1 MTIKS
6 ANVII
11 NNYNYTILIITHSKL
26 NVNSFLKGS
35 FKIEKIINLFKSNLL
50 EKQAFNDIFKCNE
63 LTSEYGLTLHE
74 EDVKEIITTRNVALE
89 KSGRI
94 EFNGQII
101 NKIITTFCD
110 SPYISQ
116 NNYSDTI
123 NELVEIFY
131 NYKNETLDYI
141 SDDELIEIM
150 KEYFDNYCQGSLELL
165 EGKVL
170 YKIADNIRNGV
181 KDYTNLDSE
190 KD

>member
-1 MTIKS
+1 MK
-6 ANVII
+6 
-11 NNYNYTILIITHSKL
+11 
-26 NVNSFLKGS
+26 NSIDLFQSNSLK
-35 FKIEKIINLFKSNLL
+35 
-50 EKQAFNDIFKCNE
+50 KQVFNDIIQCNE
-63 LTSEYGLTLHE
+63 VTREYGLKLSE
-74 EDVKEIITTRNVALE
+74 KDVKEIIDTRNIALQ

-101 NKIITTFCD
+101 NKIITAFCD

-116 NNYSDTI
+116 YNYGETI

-141 SDDELIEIM
+141 SDNELIEIM
-150 KEYFDNYCQGSLELL
+150 KENFDNYCQGSLEIL

-170 YKIADNIRNGV
+170 YKISENIRYGV
-181 KDYTNLDSE
+181 KDYTNLKNE

>member
-1 MTIKS
+1 M
-6 ANVII
+6 N
-11 NNYNYTILIITHSKL
+11 
-26 NVNSFLKGS
+26 
-35 FKIEKIINLFKSNLL
+35 EIINLFENNSL
-50 EKQAFNDIFKCNE
+50 EKQVFDEIIECNE
-63 LTSEYGLTLHE
+63 VTRDYSLKLNE
-74 EDVKEIITTRNVALE
+74 EDVKEIIKTRNIALE

-101 NKIITTFCD
+101 NKLIIAFRD

-116 NNYSDTI
+116 HNYSETI

-131 NYKNETLDYI
+131 NYKNETLDFI
-141 SDDELIEIM
+141 GDEELIEIM

>member
-1 MTIKS
+1 MKK
-6 ANVII
+6 N
-11 NNYNYTILIITHSKL
+11 
-26 NVNSFLKGS
+26 
-35 FKIEKIINLFKSNLL
+35 INLFESNLL
-50 EKQAFNDIFKCNE
+50 EKQAFNDIFRCNE
-63 LTSEYGLTLHE
+63 LTTEYGLMLHE
-74 EDVKEIITTRNVALE
+74 EGVKEIIKTRNVALE

-101 NKIITTFCD
+101 SKIIMTFCD

-116 NNYSDTI
+116 YNYSDTI

-170 YKIADNIRNGV
+170 YKIADNIRRGV
-181 KDYTNLDSE
+181 KDYTNLDNE

>member
-1 MTIKS
+1 MIKS
-6 ANVII
+6 
-11 NNYNYTILIITHSKL
+11 
-26 NVNSFLKGS
+26 
-35 FKIEKIINLFKSNLL
+35 INLFEKNLL
-50 EKQAFNDIFKCNE
+50 EQQIFNDIFKCNE
-63 LTSEYGLTLHE
+63 LTVEYGLKLHE
-74 EDVKEIITTRNVALE
+74 EDVNEIVTTRNVALK

-101 NKIITTFCD
+101 NKIIITFCD

-116 NNYSDTI
+116 YNYSDTI

-170 YKIADNIRNGV
+170 YKIADNIRRGV
-181 KDYTNLDSE
+181 KDYTNLDNE

>member
-1 MTIKS
+1 M
-6 ANVII
+6 N
-11 NNYNYTILIITHSKL
+11 
-26 NVNSFLKGS
+26 
-35 FKIEKIINLFKSNLL
+35 EIINLFGSNSL
-50 EKQAFNDIFKCNE
+50 EKQVFNDIVKCNE
-63 LTSEYGLTLHE
+63 FTMEYGLTLHE
-74 EDVKEIITTRNVALE
+74 EDVKEILKTRNVALE

-94 EFNGQII
+94 EFNGQIMS
-101 NKIITTFCD
+101 KIIRSFCD
-110 SPYISQ
+110 SPYLSQ
-116 NNYSDTI
+116 YNYSDTI

>member
-1 MTIKS
+1 MNEIM
-6 ANVII
+6 
-11 NNYNYTILIITHSKL
+11 
-26 NVNSFLKGS
+26 
-35 FKIEKIINLFKSNLL
+35 NLFENSL
-50 EKQAFNDIFKCNE
+50 EKQIFNEVIECNDFT
-63 LTSEYGLTLHE
+63 LEYGLTLNA
-74 EDVKEIITTRNVALE
+74 EDVKEIIKTRSIALE

-101 NKIITTFCD
+101 NKIITAFCD

-116 NNYSDTI
+116 YNYSDTI

-141 SDDELIEIM
+141 GDDELIEIM

-181 KDYTNLDSE
+181 KDYTNLESE

>member
-1 MTIKS
+1 MK
-6 ANVII
+6 
-11 NNYNYTILIITHSKL
+11 
-26 NVNSFLKGS
+26 NS
-35 FKIEKIINLFKSNLL
+35 IDLFQNELL
-50 EKQAFNDIFKCNE
+50 EKQVFNDIIQCNE
-63 LTSEYGLTLHE
+63 FTKEYGLKFSC
-74 EDVKEIITTRNVALE
+74 EDVKEIMNTRNIALE

-101 NKIITTFCD
+101 SKIIEAFCD

-116 NNYSDTI
+116 YNYSDTI

-131 NYKNETLDYI
+131 NYKNETLDCI

-150 KEYFDNYCQGSLELL
+150 EDKFDNYCQGSLELL

-170 YKIADNIRNGV
+170 YKIADNIRNGF
-181 KDYTNLDSE
+181 KDYTNLDNE

>member
-1 MTIKS
+1 MSIDFWKE
-6 ANVII
+6 V
-11 NNYNYTILIITHSKL
+11 LKL
-26 NVNSFLKGS
+26 N
-35 FKIEKIINLFKSNLL
+35 EIINLFESNSL
-50 EKQAFNDIFKCNE
+50 EKQVFNEIFTCNE
-63 LTSEYGLTLHE
+63 LTRDYGLTLKE
-74 EDVKEIITTRNVALE
+74 EDVKEIIKTRTVALE

-101 NKIITTFCD
+101 NKIIISFCE

-116 NNYSDTI
+116 YNYSDTI

-150 KEYFDNYCQGSLELL
+150 KDYFDNYCQGSLELL

>member
-1 MTIKS
+1 M
-6 ANVII
+6 N
-11 NNYNYTILIITHSKL
+11 
-26 NVNSFLKGS
+26 
-35 FKIEKIINLFKSNLL
+35 EIINLFESNSL
-50 EKQAFNDIFKCNE
+50 EKQVFSDILKCNE
-63 LTSEYGLTLHE
+63 ITKEYGLILNE
-74 EDVKEIITTRNVALE
+74 QDIKEIIKTRNISLE

-101 NKIITTFCD
+101 NKIITIFCD

-116 NNYSDTI
+116 YNYSDTI

-141 SDDELIEIM
+141 GDDELIEIM
-150 KEYFDNYCQGSLELL
+150 KEHFDNYCQGSLELL

-170 YKIADNIRNGV
+170 YKIADNIKNGV

-190 KD
+190 KDW

>member
-1 MTIKS
+1 M
-6 ANVII
+6 N
-11 NNYNYTILIITHSKL
+11 
-26 NVNSFLKGS
+26 
-35 FKIEKIINLFKSNLL
+35 EIINLFENNSL
-50 EKQAFNDIFKCNE
+50 EKQVFDEIIECNE
-63 LTSEYGLTLHE
+63 VTRDYSLKLNE
-74 EDVKEIITTRNVALE
+74 EDVKEIIKTRNIALE

-101 NKIITTFCD
+101 NKIITAFCD

-116 NNYSDTI
+116 HNYSETI

-131 NYKNETLDYI
+131 NYKNETLDFI
-141 SDDELIEIM
+141 GDEELIEIM

>member
-1 MTIKS
+1 MKNSIDLLKNCLS
-6 ANVII
+6 DKKVVNE
-11 NNYNYTILIITHSKL
+11 IL
-26 NVNSFLKGS
+26 
-35 FKIEKIINLFKSNLL
+35 E
-50 EKQAFNDIFKCNE
+50 CNE
-63 LTSEYGLTLHE
+63 TTSEYGLKLSE
-74 EDVKEIITTRNVALE
+74 NDVKEIINTRNTALE
-89 KSGRI
+89 KAGRI

-101 NKIITTFCD
+101 TKIIESFCN

-116 NNYSDTI
+116 YNYNDTI
-123 NELVEIFY
+123 NELIEIFY

-150 KEYFDNYCQGSLELL
+150 EDKFNNYCQGSLELL

-181 KDYTNLDSE
+181 KDYTNIDEE

>member
-1 MTIKS
+1 MNEIM
-6 ANVII
+6 
-11 NNYNYTILIITHSKL
+11 
-26 NVNSFLKGS
+26 
-35 FKIEKIINLFKSNLL
+35 NLFGNNSL
-50 EKQAFNDIFKCNE
+50 EKQVFNEILSCNDFT
-63 LTSEYGLTLHE
+63 LEYGLTLKE
-74 EDVKEIITTRNVALE
+74 EDVREIIKTRNIALE

-101 NKIITTFCD
+101 NKIITAFCD
-110 SPYISQ
+110 SSYISQ
-116 NNYSDTI
+116 YNYSDTI

-141 SDDELIEIM
+141 GDDELIEIM
-150 KEYFDNYCQGSLELL
+150 EEYFDNYCQGSLELL

>member
-1 MTIKS
+1 
-6 ANVII
+6 
-11 NNYNYTILIITHSKL
+11 
-26 NVNSFLKGS
+26 LK
-35 FKIEKIINLFKSNLL
+35 KNINLFESNLL
-50 EKQAFNDIFKCNE
+50 ERQVFNDISKCNE
-63 LTSEYGLTLHE
+63 LTSEYGLILSE
-74 EDVKEIITTRNVALE
+74 EDVKEIIVTRNVALE

-101 NKIITTFCD
+101 NKIIITFCD

-181 KDYTNLDSE
+181 KDYTNIENE

>member
-1 MTIKS
+1 MKE
-6 ANVII
+6 II
-11 NNYNYTILIITHSKL
+11 NI
-26 NVNSFLKGS
+26 F
-35 FKIEKIINLFKSNLL
+35 ESNLL
-50 EKQAFNDIFKCNE
+50 EKQIFKDISKCNE
-63 LTSEYGLTLHE
+63 ITTEYGLMLQE
-74 EDVKEIITTRNVALE
+74 EDVKEIIKTRNIALE

-101 NKIITTFCD
+101 NKIIMIFCD

-116 NNYSDTI
+116 HNYSNTI

-141 SDDELIEIM
+141 SDDELMEIM
-150 KEYFDNYCQGSLELL
+150 KEHFDNYCQGSLELL

-181 KDYTNLDSE
+181 KDYTNIDNE

>member
-1 MTIKS
+1 LKKS
-6 ANVII
+6 I
-11 NNYNYTILIITHSKL
+11 S
-26 NVNSFLKGS
+26 
-35 FKIEKIINLFKSNLL
+35 LFESNLL
-50 EKQAFNDIFKCNE
+50 EKQAFNDIFNCNE
-63 LTSEYGLTLHE
+63 LTAEYGLMLNE
-74 EDVKEIITTRNVALE
+74 EGIKEIIKTRTVALE

-116 NNYSDTI
+116 YNYNDTI

-141 SDDELIEIM
+141 GDDELIEIM
-150 KEYFDNYCQGSLELL
+150 KDYFDNYCQGSLELL

>member
-1 MTIKS
+1 M
-6 ANVII
+6 
-11 NNYNYTILIITHSKL
+11 LR
-26 NVNSFLKGS
+26 
-35 FKIEKIINLFKSNLL
+35 EK
-50 EKQAFNDIFKCNE
+50 
-63 LTSEYGLTLHE
+63 
-74 EDVKEIITTRNVALE
+74 DVKEIIETRNVALE

-101 NKIITTFCD
+101 NKIIITFCD

-116 NNYSDTI
+116 YNYGDTI

-150 KEYFDNYCQGSLELL
+150 KKYFDNYCEGSLELL

-170 YKIADNIRNGV
+170 YKMAENIRYGV
-181 KDYTNLDSE
+181 KEYTNIDNE
-190 KD
+190 KE

>member
-1 MTIKS
+1 MERRIK
-6 ANVII
+6 
-11 NNYNYTILIITHSKL
+11 
-26 NVNSFLKGS
+26 
-35 FKIEKIINLFKSNLL
+35 LFESNLIDR
-50 EKQAFNDIFKCNE
+50 QVFNDIFNCNE
-63 LTSEYGLTLHE
+63 FTSEYGLMFHE
-74 EDVKEIITTRNVALE
+74 NDVKEIIRTRNVALE
-89 KSGRI
+89 TSGRI
-94 EFNGQII
+94 EFNGEII
-101 NKIITTFCD
+101 TKIITSFCD

-116 NNYSDTI
+116 YNYSDTI

-170 YKIADNIRNGV
+170 YKIADNIRRGV
-181 KDYTNLDSE
+181 KDYTNIQNE

>member
-1 MTIKS
+1 MK
-6 ANVII
+6 
-11 NNYNYTILIITHSKL
+11 
-26 NVNSFLKGS
+26 
-35 FKIEKIINLFKSNLL
+35 EIINLFESNLL
-50 EKQAFNDIFKCNE
+50 EKQIFNDISKCNE
-63 LTSEYGLTLHE
+63 FTTEYGLLLQE
-74 EDVKEIITTRNVALE
+74 EDVKEIIKTRNIALE

-94 EFNGQII
+94 EFNGQIV
-101 NKIITTFCD
+101 NKIIMIFCD

-116 NNYSDTI
+116 HNYSDTI

-141 SDDELIEIM
+141 SDDELMEIM

-170 YKIADNIRNGV
+170 YKIADNVRNGV
-181 KDYTNLDSE
+181 KDYANIDNE

>member
-1 MTIKS
+1 MK
-6 ANVII
+6 
-11 NNYNYTILIITHSKL
+11 
-26 NVNSFLKGS
+26 NS
-35 FKIEKIINLFKSNLL
+35 IDLFESNLL
-50 EKQAFNDIFKCNE
+50 DKKVFNDIIQCNE
-63 LTSEYGLTLHE
+63 ITREYGLKLSE
-74 EDVKEIITTRNVALE
+74 KDVKEIIDTRNIALQ

-101 NKIITTFCD
+101 NKIITAFCD

-116 NNYSDTI
+116 YNYGETI

-150 KEYFDNYCQGSLELL
+150 KENFDNYCQGSLEIL
-165 EGKVL
+165 EGRVL
-170 YKIADNIRNGV
+170 YKISENIRYGV
-181 KDYTNLDSE
+181 KDYTNLKNK

>member
-1 MTIKS
+1 MK
-6 ANVII
+6 
-11 NNYNYTILIITHSKL
+11 
-26 NVNSFLKGS
+26 
-35 FKIEKIINLFKSNLL
+35 EIINLFETTSLDTQVFS
-50 EKQAFNDIFKCNE
+50 EIIQCNE
-63 LTSEYGLTLHE
+63 ITRDYNLKLNE
-74 EDVKEIITTRNVALE
+74 EDVKEIMKTRNVALE

-101 NKIITTFCD
+101 TKIITAFSD

-116 NNYSDTI
+116 YNYSEAI

-131 NYKNETLDYI
+131 NYKNETLDFI
-141 SDDELIEIM
+141 GDDELIEIM
-150 KEYFDNYCQGSLELL
+150 KDNFDNYCQGSLELL

-181 KDYTNLDSE
+181 TDYTNLESE